1 MSPAANTNPRPKE
14 TPVRSIYDFLQSA
27 AIAVVLIATIAGIVV
42 VTLQSGADSLAATG
56 FKDLAILLGGG
67 LLGAHVPKSGS

>member
-1 MSPAANTNPRPKE
+1 VSPTVNTSPKPKE
-14 TPVRSIYDFLQSA
+14 ISRVKIYDFLQSC
-27 AIAVVLIATIAGIVV
+27 AIALVLCVTIAGIVI

-67 LLGAHVPKSGS
+67 LLGAHVPKQ

>member
-1 MSPAANTNPRPKE
+1 MTTLS
-14 TPVRSIYDFLQSA
+14 FLQSC
-27 AIAVVLIATIAGIVV
+27 AIAVVLVCTVAAIVI

-67 LLGAHVPKSGS
+67 LLGAHVPKGQ